1 MTIKQSR
8 KDLAAARRRLEA
20 APDDRDAW
28 IAKARA
34 HMALGEAPGA
44 VEAWARVAALA
55 PLAGWTTEAALAAY
69 ANGDE
74 PGAAALLT
82 GHRAAL
88 LAATSSDPSGRALA
102 ALLARDDARPLDARG
117 AFHRWVGD
125 ALLGHFSA
133 RAWDAYDRA
142 VALDPADAWGWFR
155 RWHSGRLPRDD
166 GDLRRAIDLAA
177 DVELIAHLAYWAE
190 HRLDREEAR
199 RACRKGP
206 SCPAPDVW
214 GAESALRV
222 AAWLLADNL
231 TDDALAVYRLAR
243 VGQPGCPIHWFA
255 TNAGA
260 SPEAI
265 AALDARVKSGA
276 PMDARSIFWE
286 IHAGLPRQAPG
297 SDATTRRLL
306 SLCGP
311 LPPAPAVLDV
321 GCGPGR
327 ATRVLADAL
336 PDATLTAVD
345 LHQPFLDELG
355 AAAVAAGI
363 DHRVARVRASMTEM
377 PFEDGRFDLIWSE
390 GAVYVMG
397 VAEAL
402 RAWRRMLRPGGRLV
416 FTEATWFTDAPSPA
430 AAAFWAA
437 YAGMA
442 SEAANRARAE
452 AAGYAVVDT
461 HRLPASDWVEY
472 YDPIAARLDA
482 YDTTDPEV
490 AAAVAA
496 ERAELDLYRD
506 HGDEYGYTGYVLRR
520 VE

>member
-8 KDLAAARRRLEA
+8 KDLAAARRRLKA

-28 IAKARA
+28 IAEARA
-34 HMALGEAPGA
+34 HMALGEALGA
-44 VEAWARVAALA
+44 VEAWARVAARA

-74 PGAAALLT
+74 AGAAALLT
-82 GHRAAL
+82 DHRAAL
-88 LAATSSDPSGRALA
+88 LATTPSDPSGRALV

-125 ALLGHFSA
+125 ALLGRFSA

-142 VALDPADAWGWFR
+142 VALDPSDAWGWFR
-155 RWHSGRLPRDD
+155 RWHTGRLPRDD

-177 DVELIAHLAYWAE
+177 DVELLAHLAYWAE

-265 AALDARVKSGA
+265 AALDARV
-276 PMDARSIFWE
+276 
-286 IHAGLPRQAPG
+286 
-297 SDATTRRLL
+297 
-306 SLCGP
+306 
-311 LPPAPAVLDV
+311 
-321 GCGPGR
+321 
-327 ATRVLADAL
+327 
-336 PDATLTAVD
+336 
-345 LHQPFLDELG
+345 
-355 AAAVAAGI
+355 
-363 DHRVARVRASMTEM
+363 
-377 PFEDGRFDLIWSE
+377 
-390 GAVYVMG
+390 
-397 VAEAL
+397 
-402 RAWRRMLRPGGRLV
+402 
-416 FTEATWFTDAPSPA
+416 
-430 AAAFWAA
+430 
-437 YAGMA
+437 
-442 SEAANRARAE
+442 
-452 AAGYAVVDT
+452 
-461 HRLPASDWVEY
+461 
-472 YDPIAARLDA
+472 
-482 YDTTDPEV
+482 
-490 AAAVAA
+490 
-496 ERAELDLYRD
+496 
-506 HGDEYGYTGYVLRR
+506 
-520 VE
+520 